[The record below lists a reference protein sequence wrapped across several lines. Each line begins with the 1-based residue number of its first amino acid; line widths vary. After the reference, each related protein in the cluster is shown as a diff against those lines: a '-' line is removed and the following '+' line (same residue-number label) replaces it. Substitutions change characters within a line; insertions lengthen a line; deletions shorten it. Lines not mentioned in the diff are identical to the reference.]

1 MRERF
6 LLILILF
13 VTTITSVS
21 AQAWR
26 DNMELLV
33 YTPRYFGANA
43 FPMPELTG
51 GNLSSRWEIELRGD
65 YHKMSG
71 DKTKDIFAR
80 LYIPIAKGRAG
91 VAVSGVIREWY
102 NTSVEV
108 RDERHAVE
116 TKSPI
121 PCYGDII
128 VNCFYQVLRSE
139 RWLDAVVSANI
150 KTASGGRLCDARFTD
165 AAAYWFT
172 AEAGRN
178 LWSDKASEAYIRA
191 ELLMGFYC
199 WMTNDMVHRQNDAFN
214 YGLGLRGGLQGFT
227 LGCDYSGIRGY
238 KGNGDRPMVLRS
250 KLSYE
255 IKKNIITFGYKHGIK
270 DYLYDSFSLGYTRS
284 F

>member
-1 MRERF
+1 MRARYLF
-6 LLILILF
+6 VLILF
-13 VTTITSVS
+13 VATISS
-21 AQAWR
+21 AFSQDWR
-26 DNMELLV
+26 ENMELLV

-43 FPMPELTG
+43 FPIPELTG
-51 GNLSSRWEIELRGD
+51 GKLSSRWEVELRGD
-65 YHKMSG
+65 FHKMSG

-102 NTSVEV
+102 KTSAEI

-128 VNCFYQVLRSE
+128 VNCFYQLLRSD

-165 AAAYWFT
+165 AASYWFT

-178 LWSDKASEAYIRA
+178 LWGDEIHSAYIRA
-191 ELLMGFYC
+191 EALVGFYC
-199 WMTNDMVHRQNDAFN
+199 WMTNDMVHRQNDALS
-214 YGLGLRGGLQGFT
+214 YGVGLKGGVKGFAI
-227 LGCDYSGIRGY
+227 GCDYSGIRGY
-238 KGNGDRPMVLRS
+238 KGNGDRPMIFRS

-255 IKKNIITFGYKHGIK
+255 IKKNIVTFGYKHGIQ
-270 DYLYDSFSLGYTRS
+270 DYLYDSFSLGYTRC